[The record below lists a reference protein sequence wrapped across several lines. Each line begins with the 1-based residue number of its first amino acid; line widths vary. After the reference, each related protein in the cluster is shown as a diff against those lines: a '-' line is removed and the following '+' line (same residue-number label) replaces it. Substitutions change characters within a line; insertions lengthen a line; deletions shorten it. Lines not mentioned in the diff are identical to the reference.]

1 MSTPSSRIDGFA
13 PIEDY
18 AVLTDGRTSALLSFD
33 GRIDWWPVPT
43 LDGSPVFAALLDPD
57 GGGYLSVTPTT
68 DFEVIRRY
76 VDGTNI
82 LECVY
87 STAEGKVRVTS
98 SLNMAAT
105 GRLPWTELALR
116 IEGLTGSVPME
127 WALRP
132 SSNFRTAESNI
143 GIEQGVPVL
152 RVGSQTIVTLFDGN
166 GDPQVSANE
175 IITRFT
181 AQVGDRALLAVIV
194 TDGVPVFVPSFS
206 TIDQRV
212 DDTVDNWR
220 RWSARIAAYGTWR
233 NEVVRSALALK
244 SLLAEYTGAIAAA
257 ATTSLPER
265 LGGPKNWDYRFS
277 WVRDASFVIDAFI
290 NLELS
295 EEVHNAVAWLLKAVG
310 RNGPDLHVFYTLSG
324 ELPGDEK
331 YLDAPGYRDSQ
342 PVRAGNGAANQ
353 LQLGNYGDV
362 FDTVHRYVQ
371 GGNVLDVQSQ
381 GLLRELADRC
391 CEQWRRPDS
400 GIWELHKAEHYTISK
415 MGCWVALDRALKLQA
430 MGQMGEGDAL
440 KWARERDEIR
450 QFIEQKCW
458 SESKQSYTFYADS
471 DDLDA
476 AILLSARIGF
486 DVGAR
491 LASSI
496 EAISRELQHGST
508 LYRYSGAEESE
519 GAFVAC
525 TFWLVEAL
533 VGNGQHE
540 RASRLMQDAV
550 GMVNDV
556 GLLAEQISPVTGSFL
571 GNMPQALSHLALI
584 NAAHAISAASQP

>member
-1 MSTPSSRIDGFA
+1 MS
-13 PIEDY
+13 
-18 AVLTDGRTSALLSFD
+18 LD
-33 GRIDWWPVPT
+33 GRIDWWPAPT

-57 GGGYLSVTPTT
+57 GGGYLSVAPTT
-68 DFEVIRRY
+68 NYEVIRRY
-76 VDGTNI
+76 VDDTNV
-82 LECVY
+82 LESVY

-132 SSNFRTAESNI
+132 SSNFHTAKSNI

-166 GDPQVSANE
+166 GEPQVSANE

-181 AQVGDRALLAVIV
+181 AQVGGRALLAVIV
-194 TDGVPVFVPSFS
+194 TDDAPVFVPSFS
-206 TIDQRV
+206 SIDQRV

-220 RWSARIAAYGTWR
+220 RWSSRIAANGTWR
-233 NEVVRSALALK
+233 KEVVRSALALK
-244 SLLAEYTGAIAAA
+244 SLLAEYTGSIAAA

-277 WVRDASFVIDAFI
+277 WVRDSSFVIDAFI
-290 NLELS
+290 NLDLS

-310 RNGPDLHVFYTLSG
+310 RNGPDLHVFYTLTG

-362 FDTVHRYVQ
+362 FDTVHRYVRE
-371 GGNVLDVQSQ
+371 GNVLDVRSQ
-381 GLLRELADRC
+381 ALLRELADKC

-400 GIWELHKAEHYTISK
+400 GIWELHRSEHYTISK
-415 MGCWVALDRALKLQA
+415 MGCWVALDRAMKLQA
-430 MGQMGEGDAL
+430 MGQMGEGDAIR
-440 KWARERDEIR
+440 WARERDEIR
-450 QFIEQKCW
+450 HFIEQQCW
-458 SESKQSYTFYADS
+458 SESKQSYTFYAGS

-476 AILLSARIGF
+476 AILLCARIGF

-491 LASSI
+491 LSSSI
-496 EAISRELQHGST
+496 EAISRELQCGSA
-508 LYRYSGAEESE
+508 LYRYWAPRKARVLS
-519 GAFVAC
+519 
-525 TFWLVEAL
+525 
-533 VGNGQHE
+533 
-540 RASRLMQDAV
+540 SR
-550 GMVNDV
+550 
-556 GLLAEQISPVTGSFL
+556 
-571 GNMPQALSHLALI
+571 ALSGWWKR
-584 NAAHAISAASQP
+584 